1 MFACQL
7 KKNTCIVSK
16 IDHVVVASHTYAT
29 HSPPKKTW
37 NTGKIVWTCLE
48 DDVPHLDM
56 VICFHQTGLQ
66 DIPLKVV
73 VCKRSTSHQHDISGG
88 RTW

>member
-48 DDVPHLDM
+48 LFWITLRLGIWIEHLF
-56 VICFHQTGLQ
+56 IYL
-66 DIPLKVV
+66 
-73 VCKRSTSHQHDISGG
+73 
-88 RTW
+88 